1 MASSSS
7 FCYHSSYN
15 AVAAVAITLLL
26 FVFGDAADD
35 APKLDPSC
43 AKDVQLVKMKQWVDG
58 NVVNSGYGGMSAMFG
73 AQFPKEVG
81 QSPKSPL
88 VFANPRDCCVPPI
101 TKLLVGSVTLC
112 QRGTCDF
119 TTKAA
124 IAQAAGAVA
133 VLVINESDD
142 LFSMECSNS
151 SRVDISIPVAM
162 ISKTAGDDLDNELT
176 SGKKVELSIYAPTRP
191 LLDYSVAVL
200 WLMAVGTVICASTW
214 ADITAADCDERYN
227 ELSPKGSFKS
237 ETMKDEEDI
246 VNIDTKGAIIFVIS
260 ASTFLVL
267 LFFFMSSWFI
277 WVLIVLFCIGG
288 VEGMHNCIV
297 SLVLRVFPKLGRNI
311 VKVPMFGK
319 SSIFSIVVFI
329 VCVAFAVL
337 WIVNRRES
345 YSWFGQDVLGIC
357 LMITILQLARLPNI
371 KVATVLLCCAFVY
384 DIFWVFISPV
394 IFHKSVMITVARGD
408 KAGGE
413 AIPMLLRFPRPHDPW
428 KGYDMIGFGDIL
440 FPGLLVCFARRF
452 DKENNKRSVNGYFL
466 WLVIGYGVG
475 LFLTYLGLYLM
486 KGHGQPAL
494 LYLVPCTLGTAVIL
508 GCIRGEMRS
517 LWDYKPNLPPSKVP
531 PEV

>member
-311 VKVPMFGK
+311 VK
-319 SSIFSIVVFI
+319 
-329 VCVAFAVL
+329 
-337 WIVNRRES
+337 
-345 YSWFGQDVLGIC
+345 GIC

>member
-371 KVATVLLCCAFVY
+371 KVA
-384 DIFWVFISPV
+384 
-394 IFHKSVMITVARGD
+394 RGD

>member
-227 ELSPKGSFKS
+227 ELSPKVSPY
-237 ETMKDEEDI
+237 
-246 VNIDTKGAIIFVIS
+246 NAI
-260 ASTFLVL
+260 ST
-267 LFFFMSSWFI
+267 
-277 WVLIVLFCIGG
+277 
-288 VEGMHNCIV
+288 
-297 SLVLRVFPKLGRNI
+297 
-311 VKVPMFGK
+311 
-319 SSIFSIVVFI
+319 
-329 VCVAFAVL
+329 
-337 WIVNRRES
+337 
-345 YSWFGQDVLGIC
+345 
-357 LMITILQLARLPNI
+357 
-371 KVATVLLCCAFVY
+371 
-384 DIFWVFISPV
+384 
-394 IFHKSVMITVARGD
+394 
-408 KAGGE
+408 
-413 AIPMLLRFPRPHDPW
+413 
-428 KGYDMIGFGDIL
+428 
-440 FPGLLVCFARRF
+440 
-452 DKENNKRSVNGYFL
+452 
-466 WLVIGYGVG
+466 
-475 LFLTYLGLYLM
+475 
-486 KGHGQPAL
+486 
-494 LYLVPCTLGTAVIL
+494 
-508 GCIRGEMRS
+508 
-517 LWDYKPNLPPSKVP
+517 SKYHT
-531 PEV
+531 

>member
-311 VKVPMFGK
+311 VK
-319 SSIFSIVVFI
+319 
-329 VCVAFAVL
+329 
-337 WIVNRRES
+337 
-345 YSWFGQDVLGIC
+345 GIC

-371 KVATVLLCCAFVY
+371 K
-384 DIFWVFISPV
+384 
-394 IFHKSVMITVARGD
+394 VARGD

>member
-227 ELSPKGSFKS
+227 ELSPK
-237 ETMKDEEDI
+237 
-246 VNIDTKGAIIFVIS
+246 
-260 ASTFLVL
+260 
-267 LFFFMSSWFI
+267 
-277 WVLIVLFCIGG
+277 
-288 VEGMHNCIV
+288 GMHNCIV